1 MSLTDV
7 DPNQTMTPE
16 VLGPGELGDV
26 PRRLNRIQPTEALLA
41 AVCVAGAG
49 VVAWTLCRFLRWDG
63 PLPLAIVFLIAF
75 SGIYTAAVRDQLGEE
90 ASTDRTVT
98 LLIGLGAVLAGL
110 PVVFMVGFLVVRG
123 IGQLRPSFFTND
135 LATSGPLDPR
145 GGAKHAIIGSIEQV
159 GIAAIVVIPLSVLTA
174 IYLNEL
180 KGRLG
185 RIVRFLVDAMSGV
198 PSIVAGLLVY
208 AVWVAT
214 FGFSGFAASL
224 SLIILMLPTITRT
237 SEEVLRTIPDNLR
250 EASLA
255 LGAPQWRTV
264 LRVVLPTARTGLVT
278 AILLGIARGIGETA
292 PMIMTARGQSGTN
305 VNPFRDQ
312 QANLPLFIYN
322 LLRQPDKRQIARGYT
337 GALVLLLV
345 VLSLFTLARVA
356 GRPRKRRS

>member
-1 MSLTDV
+1 MRAV
-7 DPNQTMTPE
+7 KTPPPAAVVAE
-16 VLGPGELGDV
+16 LLGPAELGDE
-26 PRRLNRIQPTEALLA
+26 PRRLNRIDPRETLLA
-41 AVCVAGAG
+41 AVCAAGAA
-49 VVAWTLCRFLRWDG
+49 VLAWTLCRFLRWDG
-63 PLPLAIVFLIAF
+63 PLPLGLIGIIAF
-75 SGIYTAAVRDQLGEE
+75 AGIYTAAVRDQLGDE
-90 ASTDRTVT
+90 ASTDRTIT
-98 LLIGLGAVLAGL
+98 LLISLGAVIAGL
-110 PVVFMVGFLVVRG
+110 PVIFMVGFLVVRG

-135 LATSGPLDPR
+135 LAKSGPLDPR

-159 GIAAIVVIPLSVLTA
+159 GLAAFVVVPLSVLTA

-180 KGRLG
+180 KGRVS
-185 RIVRFLVDAMSGV
+185 RMVRFLVDAMSGV

-208 AVWVAT
+208 AVWVAA

-224 SLIILMLPTITRT
+224 ALIILMLPTITRT

-278 AILLGIARGIGETA
+278 AMLLGVARGIGETA
-292 PMIMTARGQSGTN
+292 PMIMTARGQNGTN
-305 VNPFRDQ
+305 ANPFKDQ
-312 QANLPLFIYN
+312 QSDLPLFIYN